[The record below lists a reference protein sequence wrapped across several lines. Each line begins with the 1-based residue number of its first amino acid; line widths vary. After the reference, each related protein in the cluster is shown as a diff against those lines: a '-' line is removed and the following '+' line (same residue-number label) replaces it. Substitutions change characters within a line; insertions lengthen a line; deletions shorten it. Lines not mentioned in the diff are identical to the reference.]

1 MIDSE
6 MRAMLTFGVTVWLAK
21 MARGSDTEYE
31 EACNGRRMLVDLLN
45 TSYDEEHGAATD
57 DVTDGSRSMAQ
68 DDGANASLVFK
79 EDDSAIANAS
89 TSQTPIACG
98 CCISVIVCGG
108 RVVKVTG
115 ARSDG
120 WCDDVYPPLPTIH
133 PMTFKKY

>member
-6 MRAMLTFGVTVWLAK
+6 MRAMLTFGVTVWLEK
-21 MARGSDTEYE
+21 MARGSDTEYG

-108 RVVKVTG
+108 RVVKVTCTPP
-115 ARSDG
+115 SDNPSNDIQEVLNTLR
-120 WCDDVYPPLPTIH
+120 CQQYY
-133 PMTFKKY
+133 F